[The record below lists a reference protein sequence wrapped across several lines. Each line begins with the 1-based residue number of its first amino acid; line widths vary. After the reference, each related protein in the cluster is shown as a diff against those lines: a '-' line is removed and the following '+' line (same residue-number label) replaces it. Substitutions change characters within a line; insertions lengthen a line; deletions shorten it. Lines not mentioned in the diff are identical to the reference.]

1 MAALLISIA
10 AFLLFISRT
19 FLLASQA
26 KTKCMCMVLSF
37 RLTILASISVHLSI
51 IQKHNSFPNILSNKN
66 DVLIRLKYGH
76 LSKLFPF

>member
-26 KTKCMCMVLSF
+26 KTKCMCMV
-37 RLTILASISVHLSI
+37 
-51 IQKHNSFPNILSNKN
+51 
-66 DVLIRLKYGH
+66 
-76 LSKLFPF
+76 